1 MRVFSRR
8 EINFHLEGILLEER
22 YDESFNFFNDED
34 LPKFLWVTDLIR
46 KLGSDDNYEYFNTKV
61 LRILHALA
69 WG

>member
-46 KLGSDDNYEYFNTKV
+46 KLG
-61 LRILHALA
+61 
-69 WG
+69 